1 MGLGNML
8 IDQLNTVISP
18 KMGFFEGCIR
28 TRHAGIGLQVRSE
41 VVTNIGAEDKG
52 E

>member
-1 MGLGNML
+1 MGLKNMP
-8 IDQLNTVISP
+8 IDQLNIVIFP
-18 KMGFFEGCIR
+18 KLGFFEGCTG